1 MDLIIF
7 SEEKGILMGK
17 RNNYPAKGFYF
28 VPGGRIYKNEER
40 DLGFKRIS
48 SSEIGVTLDF
58 TNSQLIDIFEH
69 FYNTSKWPNEEINT
83 HYIVEAR
90 LINANSEVV
99 KEITNSDNQHSDFI
113 WINDANIQKINV
125 HQYCKPYLNF
135 VFSK

>member
-99 KEITNSDNQHSDFI
+99 KEITNSEIRATKNKKS
-113 WINDANIQKINV
+113 
-125 HQYCKPYLNF
+125 
-135 VFSK
+135 